1 MTISAAVAAGATGL
15 SRPTDGVGLRALGE
29 LVRARI
35 WWVAVL
41 LTTEGKEL
49 VLLAGAGREM
59 SLVGSLWRH
68 LTLLTEVG
76 RKLAQVAGGGELAR
90 LG

>member
-1 MTISAAVAAGATGL
+1 MSCPA
-15 SRPTDGVGLRALGE
+15 DGVGLCALGE

-35 WWVAVL
+35 WRVAVL
-41 LTTEGKEL
+41 LTAEGKEL

-59 SLVGSLWRH
+59 SLVGSLRRH

-76 RKLAQVAGGGELAR
+76 RKLAEVARGGELAR